1 MKLGAL
7 VLVIASLSACSR
19 GLNKSE
25 TPDDLIERDSM
36 VIVMNELVV
45 LESYL
50 QNRYQHVNNYYKV
63 MTLSGK
69 KCLQKYHFTP
79 DRFERSYDYY
89 ASRQEELQSIY
100 TEVMDSL
107 TKEVNELTIS
117 HGKPNDTVKVAP
129 IIQ

>member
-1 MKLGAL
+1 MKLVAL
-7 VLVIASLSACSR
+7 VLIIASLSACSR
-19 GLNKSE
+19 GLNRPDA
-25 TPDDLIERDSM
+25 PDDLIERDSM
-36 VIVMNELVV
+36 VVVMRELVV

-89 ASRQEELQSIY
+89 ASRQEEMQSIY

-117 HGKPNDTVKVAP
+117 HGKQDDTVNVAP
-129 IIQ
+129 ILP